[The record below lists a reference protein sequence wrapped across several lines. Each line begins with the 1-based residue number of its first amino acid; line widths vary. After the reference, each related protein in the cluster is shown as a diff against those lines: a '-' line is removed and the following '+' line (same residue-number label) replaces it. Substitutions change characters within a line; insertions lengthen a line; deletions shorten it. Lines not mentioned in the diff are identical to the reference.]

1 MSSQHRV
8 VIIGGGFAGLN
19 AAIAL
24 KDAPA
29 QVTLIDRRNFHLF
42 QPLLYQV
49 ASGALSPANIASPLR
64 EILRKQQNARVVLG
78 DVTGIAP
85 VNKAVLLPE
94 GEIPYDTLIVASG
107 AGHSYFGNDH
117 WQPHAP
123 SLKTIE
129 DATEIRQ
136 RLFIAFEA
144 AERATS
150 PEEIRRLLTF
160 VIVGGGPTGVELA
173 GALGEITRDTF
184 RGSFRHINPADATIY
199 LVEHADRILPPFHA
213 SLGKKA
219 ADSLAELGVQVRTGT
234 LVTDIRGDAVVVS
247 KDGKVEEIQTSTV
260 IWAAGVKASPLGT
273 ILHEA
278 TGVALDRQGRVTVS
292 DHLNL
297 PNFAEIFVVGD
308 LAHCKTKDGS
318 PLPGVA
324 PVAMQQGTYVGR
336 QVASR
341 LMGRPARPFRYRD
354 LGSMA
359 TIGRGRAVVDIH
371 GFRFA
376 GFMAW
381 TAWLLIHMLKL
392 VGFHNKAMVCMEWGW
407 CYLTRNR
414 SARLITGFG
423 NRGALPPAL
432 VNPKP

>member
-1 MSSQHRV
+1 M
-8 VIIGGGFAGLN
+8 
-19 AAIAL
+19 
-24 KDAPA
+24 
-29 QVTLIDRRNFHLF
+29 
-42 QPLLYQV
+42 
-49 ASGALSPANIASPLR
+49 
-64 EILRKQQNARVVLG
+64 
-78 DVTGIAP
+78 
-85 VNKAVLLPE
+85 
-94 GEIPYDTLIVASG
+94 
-107 AGHSYFGNDH
+107 
-117 WQPHAP
+117 
-123 SLKTIE
+123 
-129 DATEIRQ
+129 
-136 RLFIAFEA
+136 
-144 AERATS
+144 
-150 PEEIRRLLTF
+150 TF
-160 VIVGGGPTGVELA
+160 VIVGAGPTGVELA

-199 LVEHADRILPPFHA
+199 LVENADRVLPPFHA

-234 LVTDIRGDAVVVS
+234 LVTDIRKDAVVIS

-260 IWAAGVKASPLGT
+260 IWAAGVKASPLGA
-273 ILHEA
+273 ILHKA

-292 DHLNL
+292 EHLNL
-297 PNFAEIFVVGD
+297 PSHAEIFVVGD
-308 LAHCKTKDGS
+308 LAHYKTQDGS

-336 QVASR
+336 QVAA
-341 LMGRPARPFRYRD
+341 LLTGRAAHPFLYRD

-359 TIGRGRAVVDIH
+359 TIGRGRAVVDVH

-381 TAWLLIHMLKL
+381 VAWLLIHMLKL

-423 NRGALPPAL
+423 NRAALPPTL
-432 VNPKP
+432 SNSKP

>member
-1 MSSQHRV
+1 MSHAHRV

-24 KDAPA
+24 KDAP
-29 QVTLIDRRNFHLF
+29 VGITLIDRRNFHLF

-64 EILRKQQNARVVLG
+64 EILRKQSNARVVLG
-78 DVTGIAP
+78 EVSRIDPMKKV
-85 VNKAVLLPE
+85 VVLQE

-117 WQPHAP
+117 WEAHAP

-144 AERATS
+144 AERATD

-184 RGSFRHINPADATIY
+184 RGSFHHINPADATIY
-199 LVEHADRILPPFHA
+199 LVEHADRVLPPFHA

-219 ADSLAELGVQVRTGT
+219 ADALAELGVRVRTGT
-234 LVTDIRGDAVVVS
+234 LVTDIRKHAVVVS
-247 KDGKVEEIQTSTV
+247 KDGNVEEIQTSTV
-260 IWAAGVKASPLGT
+260 IWAAGVKASPLGA

-278 TGVALDRQGRVTVS
+278 TGVALDRQGRVTV
-292 DHLNL
+292 DEYLNV
-297 PNFAEIFVVGD
+297 PNFPGIFVVGD
-308 LAHCKTKDGS
+308 LAHSKGKDGV

-336 QVASR
+336 YVASR
-341 LMGRPARPFRYRD
+341 VTGRSARPFRYRD

-359 TIGRGRAVVDIH
+359 TIGRGRAVVDMH
-371 GFRFA
+371 GLRFS

-392 VGFHNKAMVCMEWGW
+392 VGFHNKLMVCMEWGW

-423 NRGALPPAL
+423 NRGALPAPPARS
-432 VNPKP
+432 KP